1 MRVKLILK
9 GVLLWV
15 TAFAVILFISG
26 VDSLYNNGYFIY
38 SIVICAVL
46 CYACYNLISE
56 KELKEITLYKWFN
69 KLTAKNMRFVIV
81 DAGQYAYGNNKISPE
96 YIDKLKDKYKLE
108 TVKVNRYN
116 KEVECTIVT
125 INNIVSLVELQK
137 LVGKFVIGLDLYLP
151 EEIESIADSTIVIY
165 DDYIE

>member
-1 MRVKLILK
+1 MK
-9 GVLLWV
+9 
-15 TAFAVILFISG
+15 FI
-26 VDSLYNNGYFIY
+26 
-38 SIVICAVL
+38 
-46 CYACYNLISE
+46 
-56 KELKEITLYKWFN
+56 
-69 KLTAKNMRFVIV
+69 IV
-81 DAGQYAYGNNKISPE
+81 DASQYAYGESKISPE

-108 TVKVNRYN
+108 TIKVNRYN
-116 KEVECTIVT
+116 KEVEYTIVT